1 MISPLVTYLADA
13 RVAELRAMGAEG
25 HPRLMRARRR
35 HPPATSGLT
44 MRPSAT
50 RRRAGWLLVSMGL
63 RLAVGSVEGLR

>member
-1 MISPLVTYLADA
+1 MISPLISYLADD

-25 HPRLMRARRR
+25 HPRAIRACRRR
-35 HPPATSGLT
+35 TSGPALP